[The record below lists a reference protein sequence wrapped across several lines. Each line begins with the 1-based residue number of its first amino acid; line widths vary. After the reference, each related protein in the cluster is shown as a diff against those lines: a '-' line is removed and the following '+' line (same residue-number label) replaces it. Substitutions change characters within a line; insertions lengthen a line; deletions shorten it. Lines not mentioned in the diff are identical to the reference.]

1 MSEVKLIGSSFLC
14 IKSASL
20 IVQRQH
26 AYISNGHLKIK
37 ADVGKQFQG
46 ALNRGPLK
54 EKLQSLWGSSRHD
67 FWSICSVI
75 SRNVIIISQQETH
88 YEKSPIKKKKVLW
101 FCFHHS
107 SGFSLIFCFWSSL
120 RTSIDPDSYWL
131 RCHWS
136 HMLLLIDSG
145 HTGPTWRPV
154 STSGV
159 SALLFRGDALA
170 PQQGKGH
177 TWKDRECLSDWGINS
192 RSDCH
197 VQRPHCLLSSLISK
211 IWRV

>member
-20 IVQRQH
+20 TVQRQH

-88 YEKSPIKKKKVLW
+88 YEKSPIKKK
-101 FCFHHS
+101 
-107 SGFSLIFCFWSSL
+107 
-120 RTSIDPDSYWL
+120 SY
-131 RCHWS
+131 
-136 HMLLLIDSG
+136 DF
-145 HTGPTWRPV
+145 V
-154 STSGV
+154 STT
-159 SALLFRGDALA
+159 AQDF
-170 PQQGKGH
+170 
-177 TWKDRECLSDWGINS
+177 
-192 RSDCH
+192 
-197 VQRPHCLLSSLISK
+197 LLSSVSEVPCVPLLIQIPTGCDATDHTCYYWLTLATLDQHGVLLAPRGYQHCCSA
-211 IWRV
+211 VTL